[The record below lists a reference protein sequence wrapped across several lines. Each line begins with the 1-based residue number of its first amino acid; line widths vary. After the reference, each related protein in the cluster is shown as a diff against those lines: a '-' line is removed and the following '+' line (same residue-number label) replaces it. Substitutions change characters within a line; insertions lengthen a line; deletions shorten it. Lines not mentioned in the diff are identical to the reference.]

1 VAGYVGDA
9 LAPTLVDTHPLT
21 LLLLNPRIRNLVLI
35 TNQLDAAT
43 FYIVGAVRLMISD
56 PLFYLLGY
64 FYGDAA
70 IRWAERRAPTYGSM
84 FRTAERFFGKASYPL
99 VALAPNGYVCLFAG
113 AAGMP
118 VAAFF
123 ALNGIG
129 TVVRLFLIRKFGEAF
144 DDPIDAV
151 LDFIAR
157 YRVAILIGTV
167 LLVAF
172 SIWSE
177 RRLGETKVRSLGHL
191 EEELE
196 EAERELESEK
206 EEDGT

>member
-1 VAGYVGDA
+1 
-9 LAPTLVDTHPLT
+9 
-21 LLLLNPRIRNLVLI
+21 
-35 TNQLDAAT
+35 
-43 FYIVGAVRLMISD
+43 
-56 PLFYLLGY
+56 
-64 FYGDAA
+64 
-70 IRWAERRAPTYGSM
+70 
-84 FRTAERFFGKASYPL
+84 L
-99 VALAPNGYVCLFAG
+99 VAIAPNGYVCLFAG

-129 TVVRLFLIRKFGEAF
+129 TVVRLYLIRKFGEAF

-151 LDFIAR
+151 LGFVGR
-157 YRVAILIGTV
+157 YRLPILGVTV

-177 RRLGETKVRSLGHL
+177 RRLGETKVRALGHL

-196 EAERELESEK
+196 EAERELDAET
-206 EEDGT
+206 EDDARDR